1 MHQCLLVIAVP
12 AFLLYL
18 FTPFPDTKVLCTY
31 ILLLLLFRL
40 FIFAIVLFLPL
51 NLFTQSCF
59 FKFLQLAHGRRL
71 RRWCCP
77 FLPSHTLGT
86 SLREWHGSGL
96 ARRKPSE
103 YLPES
108 IRADSPAW
116 LTSLVATPKRR
127 SLNDGCRLW
136 GLGGTNWKAFRHPT
150 FHVFLFAHGQR
161 ERHRELSAD
170 GQSHKSTSEVPDRWQ
185 AFARPS
191 RCTLASRAC
200 CPRFSLFIVRGIP
213 FQYAFLIF
221 TLWHS
226 KLSFYQALPGRKTSH
241 LIAIRPGN
249 LRRYFSTPV
258 RYVPVAKVKPQIGME
273 SSYHKGFREN
283 LHTAR
288 GSILPKKLTVSNL
301 QPLIKPQER
310 NKRR

>member
-12 AFLLYL
+12 AFLLFL

-59 FKFLQLAHGRRL
+59 FKFLQLPHGRRL

-86 SLREWHGSGL
+86 SLREW
-96 ARRKPSE
+96 
-103 YLPES
+103 LPES

-116 LTSLVATPKRR
+116 LTSLLATPKKT

-136 GLGGTNWKAFRHPT
+136 GLRGTNGKAFRHPT

-170 GQSHKSTSEVPDRWQ
+170 WQSPQEYVGSAGQITSIC
-185 AFARPS
+185 PS
-191 RCTLASRAC
+191 LPMHTCFMVLLSLL
-200 CPRFSLFIVRGIP
+200 FSVHCQGCSFSVCVP
-213 FQYAFLIF
+213 FQYAVLVF
-221 TLWHS
+221 TFWHP
-226 KLSFYQALPGRKTSH
+226 KLSFSQALPGRRASH
-241 LIAIRPGN
+241 LIAIRPVN
-249 LRRYFSTPV
+249 LRRYFSSPV
-258 RYVPVAKVKPQIGME
+258 RYVPVAKVSPQIGME
-273 SSYHKGFREN
+273 SSSHMGFREN

-288 GSILPKKLTVSNL
+288 GSILPEKLAVSNL
-301 QPLIKPQER
+301 QPLMEPQER